1 MSEETKAPDNDS
13 SLEHRRPLS
22 IRSKEWPNKLARAV
36 STLGA
41 TPNGISVAS
50 VLFGLATFTYLVFQ
64 PHQDMRLNF
73 FLAALTIQGRLIC
86 NLLDGLVAVEGG
98 KKSAT
103 GGLFNEVPDR
113 FCDAFTLIG
122 VGYACGG
129 FPWALELGYIST
141 ILAFFTAYIRVL
153 GASLGTASY
162 FIGPQAKQQRM
173 AVCTVALLL
182 SATTTWSLFL
192 WIALIVVAF
201 GSSMTCARRLVAISR
216 ELKGIRQDLD
226 PEPFRK

>member
-1 MSEETKAPDNDS
+1 MD
-13 SLEHRRPLS
+13 RRPLA
-22 IRSKEWPNKLARAV
+22 IRAKKWPNKLAKAL

-50 VLFGLATFTYLVFQ
+50 VAFGLATFLYLVLQ
-64 PHQDMRLNF
+64 PHENPRLNF
-73 FLAALTIQGRLIC
+73 FLAALAIQARLIC

-98 KKSAT
+98 KKTAT

-122 VGYACGG
+122 LGYACTL
-129 FPWALELGYIST
+129 PWAPELAYIGT

-153 GASLGTASY
+153 GASLGTTSF

-173 AVCTVALLL
+173 AVATVALVLTTATTWTIFLWLALWIVTLGSALTCWRRL
-182 SATTTWSLFL
+182 SAITKELNS
-192 WIALIVVAF
+192 APPQP
-201 GSSMTCARRLVAISR
+201 SSSS
-216 ELKGIRQDLD
+216 
-226 PEPFRK
+226 PS